1 MSVSFPPVAAP
12 NEALQREVVEA
23 LETSVAGRSL
33 GRLGSIG
40 AWAAGVQDSPQ
51 PQPFSR
57 ARAVVVAGNHGVA
70 AHGVSAW
77 TADAAAQQV
86 AEIEAGGGAINA
98 AARLA
103 GAGVRLVTD
112 YLDSPTGS
120 IDTEAAMTAEACA
133 LAFEAGIAV
142 ADQEIDA
149 GTDLIVP
156 GDIGV
161 GNTTVAAAVYGVFTR
176 TEPVAAIGRGS
187 GINDEVWKRKV
198 EAIRD
203 AMFRVRTFRDDEV
216 RVIAEIG
223 SPDFAFLVGLIGQS
237 AARRTPLLI
246 DGAFTSTAALT
257 AERMAPGTRQWL
269 IAGQLTPEPCH
280 VGSVQALGLTP
291 VLALDVTAGQGAG
304 ALAALPTINLA
315 AELVADLL
323 TPASASPAADAP
335 AADA

>member
-1 MSVSFPPVAAP
+1 MSVTFPPVASP
-12 NEALQREVVEA
+12 NESLRREVIDM
-23 LETSVAGRSL
+23 LDSSTAGRAL

-40 AWAAGVQDSPQ
+40 AWVAGVQDSPQ
-51 PQPFSR
+51 PQPFGR

-70 AHGVSAW
+70 QRGVSAW
-77 TADAAAQQV
+77 TTDAARAQV
-86 AEIEAGGGAINA
+86 EEIEAGGGAVNA

-103 GAGVRLVTD
+103 GAGVRLITD
-112 YLDSPTGS
+112 YLDSPTGF
-120 IDTEAAMTAEACA
+120 IDVEPAMTPEACEA
-133 LAFEAGIAV
+133 AFEAGIAV

-161 GNTTVAAAVYGVFTR
+161 ASTTVAAALYGVFTR
-176 TEPVAAIGRGS
+176 TEPVSAIGRGS
-187 GINDEVWKRKV
+187 GINDEVWKVKV

-203 AMFRVRTFRDDEV
+203 AMFRVRTFRDDEA

-223 SPDFAFLVGLIGQS
+223 GPDVAFLVGLIAQS

-246 DGAFTSTAALT
+246 DGALTTTAALT

-269 IAGQLTPEPCH
+269 IAGQVTPEPCH
-280 VGSVQALGLTP
+280 VGSAQALGLTP
-291 VLALDVTAGQGAG
+291 VLALDATAGQGVG

-315 AELVADLL
+315 AELVADL
-323 TPASASPAADAP
+323 AS
-335 AADA
+335 